1 LKPIDP
7 LAFALATTILAGV
20 MFLAAWT
27 PARRAALLDPVQ
39 SLRAE

>member
-7 LAFALATTILAGV
+7 LAFALATTILGGV

-27 PARRAALLDPVQ
+27 PARRAAQLDPVQ